1 MGNENFTINK
11 IQKKDKVKKIKLYL
25 ILNIALS
32 SITICNAQKGWN
44 DKNRILP
51 DSLRLITASITVY
64 HSPNSNYPIL
74 NDTLSENKSKYIWK
88 HSTYVRSENQ
98 DLEIIKAGSF
108 IWYSEKGWYENI
120 VFDKAN
126 FAEKFNCKNGILKK
140 GKTYCFKNNNRFG
153 DKLFG
158 GDALWY
164 IIAKDKNG
172 NICKGIGLL
181 ETESI
186 ILNK

>member
-1 MGNENFTINK
+1 M
-11 IQKKDKVKKIKLYL
+11 KKIKFCL
-25 ILNIALS
+25 IFSIVLLN
-32 SITICNAQKGWN
+32 ITICNAQKGWT
-44 DKNRILP
+44 DKTRILP
-51 DSLRLITASITVY
+51 DSLRLITANITIY
-64 HSPNSNYPIL
+64 HSPNPNYPEI
-74 NDTLSENKSKYIWK
+74 NDTVGENKNKYIWR

-120 VFDKAN
+120 KFDKAI
-126 FAEKFNCKNGILKK
+126 FAEKFNCKNGVLIK

-153 DKLFG
+153 DNLFG

-164 IIAKDKNG
+164 VIAKDKNG
-172 NICKGIGLL
+172 NVYKGIGLL
-181 ETESI
+181 ETEAI